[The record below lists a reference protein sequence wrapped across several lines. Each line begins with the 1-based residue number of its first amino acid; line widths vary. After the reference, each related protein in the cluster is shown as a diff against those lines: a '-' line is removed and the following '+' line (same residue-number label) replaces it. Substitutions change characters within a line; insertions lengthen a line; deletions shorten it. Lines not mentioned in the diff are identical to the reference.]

1 MKLTTT
7 LSTTERS
14 QLRLLEKKISDKLE
28 TFVEVGNAL
37 MEIQDKKLYRE
48 GYKTFE
54 EYCDKVWSIGRSY
67 AYRLIESSKVVKDFP
82 KVKSERAARELSK
95 VPPPRRKQIVDDI
108 EGEVTSSAIRELVEQ
123 PSVIADEF
131 DIEVP
136 VECVDLWQKGG
147 FARELLGLAS
157 SLKAA
162 LMKAQDNKDP
172 LFVEVDLT
180 DNIAKLN
187 QIQLDMK
194 RAIPYAVCP
203 DCQGIIGKCNTCK
216 GRGFISKFYWDTFIP
231 EEKKALRK

>member
-1 MKLTTT
+1 MQLTIVEKSE
-7 LSTTERS
+7 LA
-14 QLRLLEKKISDKLE
+14 LLEKKIKDGLE
-28 TFVEVGNAL
+28 NFMQVGNAL
-37 MEIQDKKLYRE
+37 LKIQEKKLYRAK
-48 GYKTFE
+48 YSTFE
-54 EYCDKVWSIGRSY
+54 DYCHKVWNISRNHG
-67 AYRLIESSKVVKDFP
+67 YRLITSAKIAEEFPNVKNQ
-82 KVKSERAARELSK
+82 RAARELSK
-95 VPPPRRKQIVDDI
+95 VPPPRRKQIMDEI
-108 EGEVTSSAIRELVEQ
+108 EGEATASAIKELVDE
-123 PSVIADEF
+123 PGAIADEF

-157 SLKAA
+157 TLKAS
-162 LMKAQDNKDP
+162 LIKAQENKDL
-172 LFVEVDLT
+172 LFIEVDLT

-203 DCQGIIGKCNTCK
+203 DCQGVIGKCNTCK